1 MAPQKGVVA
10 IVGKP
15 NVGKSML
22 FNRIVG
28 DRISIVEDTSGV
40 TRDRL
45 YASASWLT
53 KEFNIIDTGGIELD
67 DTPFIEEIKAQAMIA
82 IDEADVII
90 YVADGQVGVTKD
102 DEYIAKLLQKSGKEI
117 ILAINKIDNVEMQAN
132 IYDFYKLGLGEPI
145 AISTTHGI
153 GIGDLLD
160 CVVEK
165 LPEVEEDEKPSDIIR
180 FSLIGRPNV
189 GKSSLINAI
198 LNDNRVIVSEE
209 AGTTRDA
216 IDISFT
222 KDGQAYEV
230 VDTAGMKKRGRIY
243 EKVDKYAVLRSMRA
257 IEKSDIVLVVLDAE
271 AGIHDQ
277 DRHVAGYAYEEAK
290 PVIIVVNK
298 WDLVANKDQ
307 NSMKAFEAQ
316 IRDSFKFLSYAFI
329 VFVSALEKKRIQTIF
344 PLLLKTHENMQKRI
358 ATSVINEIIS
368 DAQMMNQPPIFHQ
381 GRVKIYYASQVAVNP
396 PTFVFFVNDVKY
408 MHFSYQRYLENQ
420 IRNAVDFEG
429 TPIKIILRK
438 RV

>member
-1 MAPQKGVVA
+1 MAKRKGVVA

-28 DRISIVEDTSGV
+28 ERLSIVEDISGV

-45 YASASWLT
+45 YAPASWLT
-53 KEFNIIDTGGIELD
+53 KEFNVIDTGGIELD

-90 YVADGQVGVTKD
+90 YVGDGQVGVTKD
-102 DEYIAKLLQKSGKEI
+102 DEYVAKLLQKSGKEI
-117 ILAINKIDNVEMQAN
+117 ILAVNKIDNFEMEAN
-132 IYDFYKLGLGEPI
+132 IYDFYTLGLGDPI
-145 AISTTHGI
+145 AVSSTHGI

-160 CVVEK
+160 KVIEK
-165 LPEVEEDEKPSDIIR
+165 LPEATEEPEDDVIR

-189 GKSSLINAI
+189 GKSSLTNAI
-198 LNDNRVIVSEE
+198 LNDNRVIVSDQ

-216 IDISFT
+216 IDIAFT
-222 KDGQAYEV
+222 KDDQKYEV

-243 EKVDKYAVLRSMRA
+243 EKVDKYALLRAISA
-257 IEKSDIVLVVLDAE
+257 IEKSDIVLVVIDAE
-271 AGIHDQ
+271 AGIQEQ
-277 DRHVAGYAYEEAK
+277 DRHVAGYAYEQYK
-290 PVIIVVNK
+290 PIIVVVNK
-298 WDLVANKDQ
+298 WDLVAKDQ
-307 NSMKAFEAQ
+307 NSMKKFEDQ
-316 IRDSFKFLSYAFI
+316 IRDNFKFLSYASI

-344 PLLLKTHENMQKRI
+344 PMLLKTNENMKKRI
-358 ATSVINEIIS
+358 ATSVINDIIS
-368 DAQMMNQPPIFHQ
+368 DAQLMNQAPIFNQ
-381 GRVKIYYASQVAVNP
+381 GRLKVYYSSQVAINP

-420 IRNAVDFEG
+420 IRSAIDFEG